1 MWKGQKIFLHTLR
14 VVFMLIVSANTS
26 SVVGMGCFLQLLSL
40 DEEKNKKKLDHFA
53 VIANSQV

>member
-1 MWKGQKIFLHTLR
+1 
-14 VVFMLIVSANTS
+14 MLIVSANTS